1 MNFDTII
8 RAIGRAT
15 AAVIMFFFYM
25 AGKKTGQDQDDLETL
40 KESNAKLTQQM
51 IDEGRINEKYESLKR
66 SIDSFADDKLQ
77 PPPPKMPRKAR
88 TKRT

>member
-15 AAVIMFFFYM
+15 ASVIMFFFYM
-25 AGKKTGQDQDDLETL
+25 AGKKTGRDEDDLETL

-51 IDEGRINEKYESLKR
+51 IDEGRINEKYQTLKR
-66 SIDSFADDKLQ
+66 SIDSFDDDQLQ
-77 PPPPKMPRKAR
+77 SPPPKMPRKTR
-88 TKRT
+88 SKRA